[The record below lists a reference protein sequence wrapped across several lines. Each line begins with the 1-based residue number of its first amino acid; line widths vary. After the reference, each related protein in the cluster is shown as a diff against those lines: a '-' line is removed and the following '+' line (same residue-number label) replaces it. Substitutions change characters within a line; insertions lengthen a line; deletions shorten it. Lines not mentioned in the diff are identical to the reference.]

1 MAFRRKPPQDNVRRV
16 RTTGKNIRGVITNK
30 TGRTVQ
36 YESFNE
42 FKLILRLERDPTV
55 LDYISQA
62 ETFEFFDDLG
72 KKHTYVPDFKVLKTD
87 GILEIHEVTLL
98 KRTVKKNM
106 IDRERAGREVCR
118 KKGWRYVLHTEK
130 SLPSATE
137 TANLSTLY
145 GFKPKAYFVE
155 VIANAVRRFLA
166 KGMLDIPTL
175 ITQVSLDTQAPE
187 AIVSGCIYH
196 LLWRND
202 LVIASTGLL
211 MIDGYPNPKTA
222 IALRQ

>member
-42 FKLILRLERDPTV
+42 FKLILRLERDPAV
-55 LDYISQA
+55 LDYISQP
-62 ETFEFFDDLG
+62 ETFEFFDDQE

-87 GILEIHEVTLL
+87 GSIEIHEVTLL
-98 KRTVKKNM
+98 KRTVKQNM

-145 GFKPKAYFVE
+145 GFKPKAYYVE
-155 VIANAVRRFLA
+155 VIANAVHRFLT
-166 KGMLDIPTL
+166 KGRLDIPTL
-175 ITQVSLDTQAPE
+175 ITKVSLATQAPE
-187 AIVSGCIYH
+187 VIVSGCIYH
-196 LLWRND
+196 LLWRNE
-202 LVIASTGLL
+202 LVMAADTLL
-211 MIDGYPNPKTA
+211 LIDGYPNPQA
-222 IALRQ
+222 AVALRS